1 MTEGSANVGAALRAG
16 YSDLGASINA
26 CWAAL
31 LAAIVLTVLAA
42 TLPPAIKTL
51 ALVVAT
57 VIAQG
62 ALYRRAFG
70 RAPGLKGLRWGRDEW
85 RLLGAHVMTL
95 GLILLIGSILLVVVG
110 AIAWGVARASAP
122 DLDVGSASAW
132 RQALASAGPAGLIAG
147 LAPVASLALLVWLAL
162 RLALVAPATVDQS
175 GVRVLSAFPLT
186 KGRVATLLVA
196 VLALALPPLAAGGLV
211 GASLPRADELL
222 AAAIVAMMTYLY
234 LAPVLAGALTHI
246 YRQSAVIQDA

>member
-16 YSDLGASINA
+16 YSDLGPSINA

-42 TLPPAIKTL
+42 ALPPVAKVL
-51 ALVVAT
+51 ALIVAM

-70 RAPGLKGLRWGRDEW
+70 RASGLKGLRWGRDEW
-85 RLLGAHVMTL
+85 RLLGAHALVL
-95 GLILLIGSILLVVVG
+95 GLVLLIGSILLVVVAG
-110 AIAWGVARASAP
+110 IVLGVARASAP
-122 DLDVGSASAW
+122 NLDVGSLTAL
-132 RQALASAGPAGLIAG
+132 RRALAAVGPAGLIAG
-147 LAPVASLALLVWLAL
+147 LSAAAALAVMFWLNL
-162 RLALVAPATVDQS
+162 RLALVAAATVDQS

-186 KGRVATLLVA
+186 KGRVTTLLLA
-196 VLALALPPLAAGGLV
+196 VLALAIPPLAVRAL
-211 GASLPRADELL
+211 ASLGLGGADRLIAVIAALL
-222 AAAIVAMMTYLY
+222 TYLY
-234 LAPVLAGALTHI
+234 LAPAMAGTLTYI